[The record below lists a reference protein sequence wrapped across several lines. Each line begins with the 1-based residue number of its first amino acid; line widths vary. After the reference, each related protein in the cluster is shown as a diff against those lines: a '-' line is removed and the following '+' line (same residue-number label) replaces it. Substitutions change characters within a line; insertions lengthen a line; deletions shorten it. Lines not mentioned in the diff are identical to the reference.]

1 MPIDIEALLQPISD
15 SQPCGADIRNH
26 PIFIQIREARWQE
39 DTFSQGVW
47 AHDVKGADY
56 GLALKLSVE
65 ALTKR
70 GKDLQVAAWLTE
82 ALVRREGFAGLAQG
96 LSLIRRLLETYWDSV
111 YPEIDEDGD
120 MDLRATPLRWAGSQ
134 LDSAIRS
141 VPLTGAGHNWYQY
154 KQSRAIPNEEA
165 ARADTSRQMAREEA
179 INDGQTPP
187 EEFDKGFESTPVG
200 FFKQTYDTLATL
212 IENVETLTAYC
223 DEKFGG
229 DAPDF
234 LPLKNSLEEVHT
246 TVRVFWKEKGGSEGS
261 EAETEEPFAEGLPGE
276 QPSPAGFGE
285 PQSAAGARPA
295 AAPRRAGGGGME
307 PSSQEDAVARLL
319 AAARYLRR
327 ENPLSAAAYL
337 IPRTLRWDEV
347 RAAGSYPDPALLAA
361 PASELR
367 ISLKRLASEGAW
379 DKVGELAEDAA
390 GQPCGRAWLDL
401 QRYACFACQSTG
413 ADAAAGAILAGLKSL
428 LADVPQLLQWTLA
441 DDTPSANAETMAW
454 LKDRGVLPGAEPPAQ
469 GEVAVAPPVRSL
481 DRGSPP
487 PAADTISGEPAA
499 PDAYALAIE
508 TAQAGNLEE
517 ALEILSR
524 EMAQEPCGRDRFLRK
539 VQLAQLCLATGNEA
553 IAEPVLNDLAEEIDR
568 RNLKEWELADV
579 VAQPLTMLYRCLD
592 RAPEAAKERR
602 DLYARI
608 CRLYPARAVR
618 LPR

>member
-15 SQPCGADIRNH
+15 SRPCGADLRNH
-26 PIFIQIREARWQE
+26 PIFIQIREARRQE
-39 DTFSQGVW
+39 ENLSQGVW
-47 AHDVKGADY
+47 AYDVKEADY

-82 ALVRREGFAGLAQG
+82 ALLRREGFAGLWQG
-96 LSLIRRLLETYWDSV
+96 LSLIQRLLETYWDSV

-141 VPLTGAGHNWYQY
+141 VALTRAGHNWYQY

-179 INDGQTPP
+179 LADGQTPP
-187 EEFDKGFESTPVG
+187 EEFDKGFESTPVE
-200 FFKQTYDTLATL
+200 FFKQTYDALATL
-212 IENVETLTAYC
+212 IESVETLSAWC
-223 DEKFGG
+223 DGKFGD

-234 LPLKNSLEEVHT
+234 LPLRNSLEDVHT
-246 TVRVFWKEKGGSEGS
+246 TVRVLWKEKGGSEAP
-261 EAETEEPFAEGLPGE
+261 EAEGEEAFAEGLPE
-276 QPSPAGFGE
+276 QQAPPAGFGE
-285 PQSAAGARPA
+285 PQSASGAPPA
-295 AAPRRAGGGGME
+295 AAPRRATGGGME
-307 PSSQEDAVARLL
+307 PSSQEDAVGRLL

-327 ENPLSAAAYL
+327 ENPSNAAAYL
-337 IPRTLRWDEV
+337 IPRMLRWGEL
-347 RAAGSYPDPALLAA
+347 RAAGDNPDPALLVA

-401 QRYACFACQSTG
+401 QRYACGACRFAG
-413 ADAAAGAILAGLKSL
+413 ADAVAGAILAGLKSL
-428 LADVPQLLQWTLA
+428 LAEVPQLLQWTLA
-441 DDTPSANAETMAW
+441 DDTPAANAETMAW
-454 LKDRGVLPGAEPPAQ
+454 LKDSGVLPEPPA
-469 GEVAVAPPVRSL
+469 EVAVAPPVPPVWY
-481 DRGSPP
+481 PP
-487 PAADTISGEPAA
+487 PAADSGDRSSEPAP
-499 PDAYALAIE
+499 PDAYSLAIE

-592 RAPEAAKERR
+592 RTPEAAQEKRE
-602 DLYARI
+602 LYARI